1 MLSNTSMLL
10 YVLIT
15 AAAVTITRGFTFI
28 LFPAG
33 KQTPKVVLFLG
44 KALPCALMAL
54 LIVYCLKNA
63 SPFFYPHGM
72 PEAIAIA
79 AVILLHLWKKNNLLS
94 IVGGTALYMILVQFV
109 F

>member
-1 MLSNTSMLL
+1 MLL

-33 KQTPKVVLFLG
+33 KETPKVILFLG
-44 KALPCALMAL
+44 NALPCALMAL
-54 LIVYCLKNA
+54 LIVYCLKNT
-63 SPFFYPHGM
+63 SPLVYPYGL
-72 PEAIAIA
+72 PEVIAITI
-79 AVILLHLWKKNNLLS
+79 VILLHLWKKNNLLS
-94 IVGGTALYMILVQFV
+94 IVGGTAFYMLLVQFV

>member
-1 MLSNTSMLL
+1 MLSNSSMLL

-15 AAAVTITRGFTFI
+15 AAAVFTTRAFTFV

-33 KQTPKVVLFLG
+33 KQTPTVIIFLG

-54 LIVYCLKNA
+54 LIVYCLKSVTPLA
-63 SPFFYPHGM
+63 YPYGL

-79 AVILLHLWKKNNLLS
+79 AVILLHLWKKNNLVS
-94 IVGGTALYMILVQFV
+94 IVGGTALYMLLVQFV

>member
-15 AAAVTITRGFTFI
+15 AAAVILTRSFTFL

-33 KQTPKVVLFLG
+33 KQTPGVILFLG

-54 LIVYCLKNA
+54 LIVYCLKNTA
-63 SPFFYPHGM
+63 PFLYPYGL

-79 AVILLHLWKKNNLLS
+79 GVILLHLWKKNNLLS
-94 IVGGTALYMILVQFV
+94 ITGGTALYMILVQFI

>member
-15 AAAVTITRGFTFI
+15 AAAVIITRGFTFL

-33 KQTPKVVLFLG
+33 KQTPKVILFLG

-54 LIVYCLKNA
+54 LIVYCLKNT
-63 SPFFYPHGM
+63 SPLLYPYGL

-94 IVGGTALYMILVQFV
+94 IAGGTVLYMILVQFV